1 LIILIIFAAKIA
13 MIYLDSFSLASEN
26 DENNFISFGY
36 QAKMTCYRSFYPF
49 NIFPLKGF
57 ERMDFDAPITI
68 LYGGNGSGKTTVLN
82 IIAQKIGVSR
92 GALFNDAPFMEPY
105 LNLCKF
111 KTTNGIPESSRI
123 IVSDDVFDYMLNVRA
138 VNQEVDNRREQLFDI
153 YNQRYYQTKQ
163 RGVSS
168 VDFDNPLNLENIK
181 LTDLPNKRISKSKF
195 IKQSLAGEV
204 REHSNGET
212 ALVYFQSKIQAD
224 ALYLLDEPEN
234 SLSPEKQLALAQYI
248 EESAWACGCQ
258 FIIATHS
265 PFLLAM
271 ERTKIYDLDA
281 NPVDIKHWTALENV
295 KIYRDFFRQHEKD
308 FI

>member
-1 LIILIIFAAKIA
+1 
-13 MIYLDSFSLASEN
+13 M
-26 DENNFISFGY
+26 
-36 QAKMTCYRSFYPF
+36 
-49 NIFPLKGF
+49 
-57 ERMDFDAPITI
+57 
-68 LYGGNGSGKTTVLN
+68 
-82 IIAQKIGVSR
+82 
-92 GALFNDAPFMEPY
+92 
-105 LNLCKF
+105 
-111 KTTNGIPESSRI
+111 
-123 IVSDDVFDYMLNVRA
+123 
-138 VNQEVDNRREQLFDI
+138 
-153 YNQRYYQTKQ
+153 
-163 RGVSS
+163 
-168 VDFDNPLNLENIK
+168 DFDNPLNLENIK

-281 NPVDIKHWTALENV
+281 NPVDIKQWTALENV